1 MGPLIRRN
9 KRSKINRIQK
19 QIKRD
24 DIEIVIF
31 NSVESSRR
39 AGKLAATATCLTPEC
54 YTQPCGVRHE
64 WQLLSCDLSRH
75 ISAKTVTRKS
85 LTFVQCKQE
94 QDCAEGARLAQMP
107 MTSRAIGM
115 SIAMNA
121 KDCAK
126 ASERKGP

>member
-1 MGPLIRRN
+1 M
-9 KRSKINRIQK
+9 
-19 QIKRD
+19 
-24 DIEIVIF
+24 
-31 NSVESSRR
+31 
-39 AGKLAATATCLTPEC
+39 
-54 YTQPCGVRHE
+54 
-64 WQLLSCDLSRH
+64 QLLSCDLSRH